1 MVGDGWAGTPIG
13 DTALG
18 KRPVHKVPLDTV
30 KVLVIGPGGREHALV
45 RSLLAD
51 PNVSEVHAAPGN
63 AGISKLVP
71 THKIDGNN
79 PGAVAALATK
89 LGVDLVVVGPEAP
102 LAAGV
107 SDAVRDAG
115 IPVFGPSKAAAQ
127 LEASKAFAKEVM
139 AAADVPTAMAM
150 VATNAVEAASALD
163 TFGAPYVVKDDGL
176 AAGKGVVVT
185 KNREEA
191 LAHAQTCFDAGGT
204 VVIEEFLDGPEVS
217 IFVLCD
223 GHNTVAL
230 SPAQDFKRIFDND
243 EGPNTGG
250 MGAYTPLEWAP
261 AGLVDEVI
269 ERVAQ
274 PTVNEMAHRG
284 TPFVGVLF
292 VGLALT
298 SRGTR
303 VIEFNVRFGDPE
315 TQAVLARLKTPLGA
329 LLLAAAK
336 GELDKADELRWSK
349 ETAVAV
355 VVASQNYPDA
365 PRTGDR
371 IRGLKKVDQLEGVH
385 VIHAGTALDDE
396 GKVVSAG
403 GRVLAVVALGT
414 DLVEARERAYDG
426 VELVQLEG
434 SQFRTDIGRK
444 AARGE
449 IKVASS
455 ATASLPVTKAKA

>member
-1 MVGDGWAGTPIG
+1 M
-13 DTALG
+13 
-18 KRPVHKVPLDTV
+18 
-30 KVLVIGPGGREHALV
+30 KVLVIGPGGREHAIV

-51 PNVSEVHAAPGN
+51 PNVTQVHAAPGN
-63 AGISKLVP
+63 AGISQLVP
-71 THKIDGNN
+71 THAIDGND
-79 PGAVAALATK
+79 PDAVAALATK
-89 LGVDLVVVGPEAP
+89 LAVDLVVVGPEAP

-107 SDAVRDAG
+107 SDAVREAG

-139 AAADVPTAMAM
+139 AEAGVPTAMAL
-150 VATNAVEAASALD
+150 VATNAAEAESALD

-185 KNREEA
+185 KDRAEA
-191 LAHAQTCFDAGGT
+191 LAHAQTCFDAGGS

-223 GHNTVAL
+223 GQNTVAL

-261 AGLVDEVI
+261 EGLVQEVLD
-269 ERVAQ
+269 RVAQ
-274 PTVNEMAHRG
+274 PTVNEMARRG

-336 GELDKADELRWSK
+336 GELDKAEELRWSR

-355 VVASQNYPDA
+355 VVASENYPDK

-371 IRGLKKVDQLEGVH
+371 IRGLKKVAQLEGVH
-385 VIHAGTALDDE
+385 VIHAGTALDED

-403 GRVLAVVALGT
+403 GRVLAVVALGR
-414 DLVEARERAYDG
+414 DLVEAREKAYDG
-426 VELVQLEG
+426 VELVKLDG
-434 SQFRTDIGRK
+434 AQFRTDIGRK

-449 IKVASS
+449 IKVTGARTG
-455 ATASLPVTKAKA
+455 ALPVTKTPVATTKD